1 MWTEVVIGVGLD
13 IVEIV
18 RIERLLERYGGQ
30 FVGKLM
36 GPVEAAGLPPAGAER
51 TLAVALAVAGK
62 EAASKA
68 IGTGWSRG
76 VFWRDVVVQRTPA
89 PAVRLSGEAAAVARR
104 LGSSGRT
111 RTRLELRGPLA
122 VGEVWL
128 LP

>member
-1 MWTEVVIGVGLD
+1 VVIGIGLD
-13 IVEIV
+13 IVETA
-18 RIERLLERYGGQ
+18 RIERLLARYGDQ

-36 GPVEAAGLPPAGAER
+36 AEAEAALLPAAPAER
-51 TLAVALAVAGK
+51 ALALALAVAGK

-76 VFWRDVVVQRTPA
+76 VYWRDVVVGLA
-89 PAVRLSGEAAAVARR
+89 PEATIRLTGEAAAVARR

-111 RTRLELRGPLA
+111 RTRLSLRGPLA

>member
-1 MWTEVVIGVGLD
+1 VVIGVGLD
-13 IVEIV
+13 IVEIE
-18 RIERLLERYGGQ
+18 RIERLLARYGEH

-36 GPVEAAGLPPAGAER
+36 GEPEAALLPTAAAER

-68 IGTGWSRG
+68 IGTGWSQG
-76 VFWRDVVVQRTPA
+76 VFWRDVVVVRAPV
-89 PAVRLSGEAAAVARR
+89 PAVRLEREAAAVAKR

-111 RTRLELRGPLA
+111 RARLELRGSLA

-128 LP
+128 LR

>member
-1 MWTEVVIGVGLD
+1 MVLGVGLD
-13 IVEIV
+13 IVET
-18 RIERLLERYGGQ
+18 ERVARLVSRYGDH

-36 GPVEAAGLPPAGAER
+36 GEAEAACLPKDEAER
-51 TLAVALAVAGK
+51 ALALAFAVAGK

-76 VFWRDVVVQRTPA
+76 VRWRDVVVVREPEQE
-89 PAVRLSGEAAAVARR
+89 VRLEGEAARVARR

-111 RTRLELRGPLA
+111 RVRLELRGALA

>member
-1 MWTEVVIGVGLD
+1 MIGVGLD
-13 IVEIV
+13 IVEV
-18 RIERLLERYGGQ
+18 ARIERLLARYGEQ

-36 GPVEAAGLPPAGAER
+36 GPGEAATLPAPGPDRA
-51 TLAVALAVAGK
+51 LAIALAVAGK

-76 VFWRDVVVQRTPA
+76 VFWRDVLVQFSPA
-89 PAVRLSGEAAAVARR
+89 PAVRLVGEAAAVALR
-104 LGSSGRT
+104 LGSRGGT

-128 LP
+128 LS

>member
-1 MWTEVVIGVGLD
+1 MVIGVGLD
-13 IVEIV
+13 IVEV
-18 RIERLLERYGGQ
+18 ERVERLLARYGEH

-36 GPVEAAGLPPAGAER
+36 GPAEAADLPAPGPDR

-68 IGTGWSRG
+68 IGTGWSLG
-76 VFWRDVVVQRTPA
+76 VFWRDVVVQHSPA
-89 PAVRLSGEAAAVARR
+89 PAVRLVGEAAAVALR

-128 LP
+128 LS